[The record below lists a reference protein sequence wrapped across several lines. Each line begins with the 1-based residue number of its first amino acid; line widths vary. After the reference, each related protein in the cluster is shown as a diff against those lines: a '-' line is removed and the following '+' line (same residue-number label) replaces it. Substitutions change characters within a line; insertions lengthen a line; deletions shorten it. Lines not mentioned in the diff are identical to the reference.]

1 MARERKFTTGD
12 LFLATEQIL
21 LQHGYEGFTFSLL
34 AEQLEVSRG
43 TIYKYFENREELITD
58 YMIYEMEKF
67 LAELKQMDVIGNF
80 DEQFTFLLKLMFK
93 NTAVPHMIEIGRRI
107 PVNDNQKVKQ
117 NIERL
122 GQLHFEM
129 YNYCQRLITKG
140 KLEQKIKTSIPDSI
154 MIGMIF
160 QSIMIPNR
168 LQIPQSEWIASIKEM
183 LCHGMLKLT
192 N

>member
-12 LFLATEQIL
+12 LFQAAEQIL

-43 TIYKYFENREELITD
+43 AIYKYFDNREELITD

-67 LAELKQMDVIGNF
+67 LADLKQMDAAGDF
-80 DEQFTFLLKLMFK
+80 DGQFTFLLNLMFK
-93 NTAVPHMIEIGRRI
+93 NTAVPQMIEIGRKI
-107 PVNDNQKVKQ
+107 PEGGNQKVKQ
-117 NIERL
+117 NIETL

-129 YNYCQRLITKG
+129 YNYCQRLVTKG
-140 KLEQKIKTSIPDSI
+140 KLEHKIKASIEDSI
-154 MIGMIF
+154 IIGMIF

-168 LQIPQSEWIASIKEM
+168 FRIPHSEWVASIKEM
-183 LCHGMLKLT
+183 LCHGMVKT
-192 N
+192 D